1 MKALSHEEY
10 WNLVE
15 RFPLRPLRSD
25 RELKQAVAIVDEL
38 IVRPKRSRD
47 ADDYLQVLGGLVE
60 RYEDEHYPMPDA
72 TESEMLEH
80 LIEARG
86 ITQRAVA
93 AGTRMKESL
102 VSELRAG
109 RRNFN
114 RNHRE
119 RLAKYFNVSPAV
131 FFPNPKTKTR
141 K

>member
-1 MKALSHEEY
+1 
-10 WNLVE
+10 
-15 RFPLRPLRSD
+15 
-25 RELKQAVAIVDEL
+25 
-38 IVRPKRSRD
+38 
-47 ADDYLQVLGGLVE
+47 
-60 RYEDEHYPMPDA
+60 
-72 TESEMLEH
+72 MLEH

-86 ITQRAVA
+86 ITQREVA

-109 RRNFN
+109 RRKFN
-114 RNHRE
+114 RNHIE